1 MDYQILFNGAVIVA
15 SFFGGWT
22 LNTITRSLE
31 RLDNDVRNMPHSYV
45 NKDDYRNDIK
55 EVKDMLGKIFDKL
68 DTKVDK

>member
-55 EVKDMLGKIFDKL
+55 EVKDMLGKIFDRL
-68 DTKVDK
+68 ETKADK

>member
-31 RLDNDVRNMPHSYV
+31 RLDNDVRNMPHAYV
-45 NKDDYRNDIK
+45 SKEDYRNDIK
-55 EVKDMLGKIFDKL
+55 EVKEMLGKIFDRL
-68 DTKVDK
+68 ETKADK